1 MSKTDSI
8 EAREQLARA
17 VEEMADSERFG
28 AWLRARAAFHNY
40 SYRNTLLIAQQCSEA
55 TQVAG
60 YKAWQKLG
68 RQVRKGERA
77 IRIFAPCT
85 RKVED
90 TSGDKSGDPRYA
102 VTGFRLAAVFDVSQT
117 DGEDLPTLEY
127 RALDGEAPEELVSL
141 LHSRAAQA
149 GLRVEIR
156 TPEVRGANGC
166 LHRSEG
172 LLVVAE
178 GLSGAMQAKVI
189 GHELGHAFDPWLA
202 EHPDQYRAHRGD
214 CESVAESVAYVICAR
229 FGLDA
234 GRAAVGYV
242 ASWTSGDAERV
253 RDLAERIDAAVAQIL
268 PRNERTEAQLA
279 TVGAA

>member
-1 MSKTDSI
+1 MSTTNST

-17 VEEMADSERFG
+17 VAEMADSDRFG

-40 SYRNTLLIAQQCSEA
+40 SFRNSLLIAQQRPEA

-90 TSGDKSGDPRYA
+90 SGCDGSGDPRYA

-117 DGEDLPTLEY
+117 DGEPLPTLEY
-127 RALDGEAPEELVSL
+127 RALNGDAPEELVRV
-141 LHSRAAQA
+141 LHARAAQA

-156 TPEVRGANGC
+156 DLSPSTANGY
-166 LHRSEG
+166 LDRSER
-172 LLVVAE
+172 LLAVSE
-178 GLSGAMQAKVI
+178 GRSGAMSAKVI
-189 GHELGHAFDPWLA
+189 AHELGHYFDPWLA
-202 EHPDQYRAHRGD
+202 EHPSEYRSHRVD
-214 CESVAESVAYVICAR
+214 AEAVAESVAYVVCSR

-234 GRAAVGYV
+234 GPAAVAYV
-242 ASWTSGDAERV
+242 ASWTAGEADRV
-253 RDLAERIDAAVAQIL
+253 RDLADRIDAAVAQIL
-268 PRNERTEAQLA
+268 PRSERSETQLA
-279 TVGAA
+279 AVGAE

>member
-28 AWLRARAAFHNY
+28 AWLRARASFQHY
-40 SYRNTLLIAQQCSEA
+40 SYRNTLLIAQQRPEA
-55 TQVAG
+55 SQVAG
-60 YKAWQKLG
+60 YRAWQKLG

-85 RKVED
+85 RKIED
-90 TSGDKSGDPRYA
+90 AGGDGYGDTRYA

-117 DGEDLPTLEY
+117 EGEPLPTLEY

-156 TPEVRGANGC
+156 TPEVQGANGY
-166 LHRSEG
+166 LNRSQG

-178 GLSGAMQAKVI
+178 GLSEAMRAKVI
-189 GHELGHAFDPWLA
+189 AHELGHAFDPWLS
-202 EHPDQYRAHRGD
+202 EHPEQYRAHRGD
-214 CESVAESVAYVICAR
+214 CEAVAESAAFVVCAR

-234 GRAAVGYV
+234 
-242 ASWTSGDAERV
+242 
-253 RDLAERIDAAVAQIL
+253 
-268 PRNERTEAQLA
+268 
-279 TVGAA
+279 